1 MASRPQSEHDPEQIG
16 RYRILRQLGSGGVG
30 VVYAAHDPELQRDVA
45 VKLLRRGTLVDRDAE
60 RAQAR
65 LKSEA
70 QVMARLA
77 HPNVA
82 SVFDVGAHDG
92 AVYIAME
99 LVDGPSLREWIGHT
113 ARTWREVMSM
123 YFHAGRGLVAAH
135 GAGIV
140 HRDFKP
146 ANVLVGRDG
155 RPRVVDFGL
164 ASPGPVQG
172 RPFVADIDDVLETDP
187 GQRARTTDVDATSS
201 GSRSRLVSTVDVLRT
216 SPGDRP
222 LRETTDVLRTLEGI
236 DITGDSSIVGALAD
250 SEVTVETGVTRSGLV
265 AGTPAYMAPE
275 MFTGGRADERTD
287 QFAFAIALYEGLY
300 GERPFAGDTAAALA
314 INVVD
319 GRVRP
324 APKGTRVPGWI
335 RDILL
340 RGLAV
345 DPRERHDSVRSMLA
359 SIAFLARVM
368 TFE

>member
-1 MASRPQSEHDPEQIG
+1 MASRPESEPDPEQIG
-16 RYRILRQLGSGGVG
+16 RYRVLRPLGSGGVG

-45 VKLLRRGTLVDRDAE
+45 VKLLRRGTLVDRDAS

-65 LKSEA
+65 LKGEA

-82 SVFDVGAHDG
+82 TVFDVGTHGD

-99 LVDGPSLREWIGHT
+99 LVDGPSLRDWIDRT
-113 ARTWREVMSM
+113 ARTWREVLSM

-172 RPFVADIDDVLETDP
+172 RPFTGDVADVLETDP
-187 GQRARTTDVDATSS
+187 GQRGRITDIDATSS
-201 GSRSRLVSTVDVLRT
+201 GMRSRLESTVDVLRT

-222 LRETTDVLRTLEGI
+222 LRETTDVLRTLEGL
-236 DITGDSSIVGALAD
+236 DITGDSIVGMLVD
-250 SEVTVETGVTRSGLV
+250 SEITVETGVTRSGVV

-287 QFAFAIALYEGLY
+287 QFAFAVALYEGLY

-314 INVVD
+314 MNVID

-324 APKGTRVPGWI
+324 VPRGARVPGWI

-345 DPRERHDSVRSMLA
+345 DPRERHESVRSMLA
-359 SIAFLARVM
+359 SIAFLGRVF
-368 TFE
+368 FE